1 MIIYL
6 TGAAATNQGVGSV
19 ACIDYGRKILLRFRI
34 MDGDKGDK
42 EKEILFDKFVEIMES
57 GQKDIVETRLFEQF
71 GANVIQFARD
81 FLTKTHH

>member
-34 MDGDKGDK
+34 IDGDKGDK
-42 EKEILFDKFVEIMES
+42 EKEILFDQFVEIMES

>member
-42 EKEILFDKFVEIMES
+42 EKEILFDQFVEIMES

>member
-19 ACIDYGRKILLRFRI
+19 ACIDYGRKILLRFRV
-34 MDGDKGDK
+34 MDSDKTDH
-42 EKEILFDKFVEIMES
+42 EKEILFDQFVEIMES
-57 GQKDIVETRLFEQF
+57 GQKDIVETKLFQQF